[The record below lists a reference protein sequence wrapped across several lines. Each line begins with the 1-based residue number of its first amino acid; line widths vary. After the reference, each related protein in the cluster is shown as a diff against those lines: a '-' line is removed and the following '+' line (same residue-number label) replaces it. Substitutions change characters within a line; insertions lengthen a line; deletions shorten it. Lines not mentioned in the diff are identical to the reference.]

1 MIFQAPE
8 EIVQELY
15 QCTLPDAK
23 CSEHVPGLGSLII
36 AIMVTIMVTTTIIIA
51 TAIIITVT
59 MWQVPSSLDSALS
72 SLMTLALRTRTLSR

>member
-1 MIFQAPE
+1 MTKMIFQAPE

-23 CSEHVPGLGSLII
+23 CSEHVPGLVSLII
-36 AIMVTIMVTTTIIIA
+36 AIMVTTTIIIA